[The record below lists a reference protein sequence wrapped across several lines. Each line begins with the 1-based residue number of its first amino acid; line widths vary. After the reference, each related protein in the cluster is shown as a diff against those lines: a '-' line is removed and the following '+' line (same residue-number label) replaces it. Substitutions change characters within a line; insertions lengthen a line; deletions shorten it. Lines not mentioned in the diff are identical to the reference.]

1 MGKCSRCGVK
11 GPGHYTTEDCVK
23 AVELEAWRIRR
34 DTARLENETA
44 EIKNREA
51 KLGISEME

>member
-1 MGKCSRCGVK
+1 MDKCSRCGVE
-11 GPGHYTTEDCVK
+11 GPWHYTIEDCVK

-44 EIKNREA
+44 KIKNWEA
-51 KLGISEME
+51 KLGIGEME